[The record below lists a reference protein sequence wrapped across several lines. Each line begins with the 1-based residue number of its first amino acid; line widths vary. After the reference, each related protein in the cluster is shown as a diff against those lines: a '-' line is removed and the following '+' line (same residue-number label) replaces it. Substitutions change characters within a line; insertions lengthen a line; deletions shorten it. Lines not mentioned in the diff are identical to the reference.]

1 MKQKN
6 DFYSVRTSRRT
17 NHRRISVRM
26 FWSSYNDDERCCDY
40 NLYED
45 DQYVQATI
53 SFLFLNNSDFSDA
66 KIRIILRLCKYQNHF
81 LGNFNI

>member
-6 DFYSVRTSRRT
+6 DFYSVLTSRRT

-45 DQYVQATI
+45 EQRTRGVHI
-53 SFLFLNNSDFSDA
+53 VSFLAYLIFFLMQ
-66 KIRIILRLCKYQNHF
+66 K
-81 LGNFNI
+81 